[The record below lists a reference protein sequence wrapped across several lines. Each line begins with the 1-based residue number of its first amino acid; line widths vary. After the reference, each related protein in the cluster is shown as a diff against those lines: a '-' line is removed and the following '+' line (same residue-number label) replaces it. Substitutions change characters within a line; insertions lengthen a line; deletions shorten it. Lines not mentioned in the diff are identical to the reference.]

1 MDYENLIEHLR
12 MHLGTY
18 KKDFE
23 NFNCGMCAL
32 DCANAATAI
41 ETLRADLD
49 RVTAELAD
57 CREKNAGLALALLFE
72 CAPNPDVAE
81 KPAIEDIL
89 KVVFQPG
96 YDVVTTYNPPDEDG
110 LYTITVT
117 GVISKEE
124 YEAATKAREQD
135 EQ

>member
-1 MDYENLIEHLR
+1 MDYDRMIERL
-12 MHLGTY
+12 TADS
-18 KKDFE
+18 KDWA
-23 NFNCGMCAL
+23 GDGYIKRDLM
-32 DCANAATAI
+32 DAATAI
-41 ETLRADLD
+41 ETLRADLA

-96 YDVVTTYNPPDEDG
+96 YDVVSTYNPPDEDG
-110 LYTITVT
+110 LYTLTVT

-124 YEAATKAREQD
+124 YEAALKARERD
-135 EQ
+135 EH

>member
-1 MDYENLIEHLR
+1 MDYDKLIEQLR
-12 MHLGTY
+12 KEAYGSDIEELLL
-18 KKDFE
+18 E
-23 NFNCGMCAL
+23 
-32 DCANAATAI
+32 AATAI
-41 ETLRADLD
+41 ETLRADLAHM
-49 RVTAELAD
+49 TAELAD

-96 YDVVTTYNPPDEDG
+96 YDVVSTYNPPDEDG
-110 LYTITVT
+110 LYTMTVT

>member
-1 MDYENLIEHLR
+1 MDYDKLIEQLR
-12 MHLGTY
+12 KEAYGSDIEELLL
-18 KKDFE
+18 E
-23 NFNCGMCAL
+23 
-32 DCANAATAI
+32 AATAI

-124 YEAATKAREQD
+124 YEAALKARE
-135 EQ
+135 

>member
-1 MDYENLIEHLR
+1 MDYDKLIEQLR
-12 MHLGTY
+12 KEAYGSDIEELLL
-18 KKDFE
+18 E
-23 NFNCGMCAL
+23 
-32 DCANAATAI
+32 AATAI

-124 YEAATKAREQD
+124 YEAATKARGQE
-135 EQ
+135 